1 MTLDIRP
8 IDSPESMSA
17 AIRRVG
23 IVPFVHN
30 TVPGWSI
37 EELTAAGSWIWDDE
51 ESGVLGPWDWKI
63 EVIREGD
70 IAYGKYIRNKAA
82 FATVEWY
89 RHLMNWRRSQP
100 KYRMA
105 VGEEYSGKSI
115 MDQFY
120 RLFSPVLL
128 DAIKEY
134 GSVEGSDIRKILS
147 ERTTPAQRSQLKGHL
162 LKYLLPEVKR
172 TAADY
177 LNQYLEMGTWTIV
190 GDFRRVYRGPNLE
203 YKGWQKSSIT
213 TPDELFKV
221 HSDTKDEP
229 FWARFVQEEPESE
242 MPDCTPEE
250 SRDAIISKILENFP
264 EASTKELLKL
274 RAGVKDPIKMG
285 QWHAK
290 FSDVKKFADAQNIPL
305 IGVWTNGDACSYCV
319 KLEKCFLDPKFIAWM
334 KNVKCA
340 FWLGTSSDTNADD
353 KYSGTGFKWVR
364 NGTLTTYP
372 FVRVAFKAGKI
383 DTNASGNTVD
393 GKKNPPEGVDKVI
406 AWFEKALEGYLPKPK
421 KEVVIVNP
429 DLTEEEVAEIR
440 AALKKNKGY
449 CPCQVKSKDTKCHCL
464 DFRSHSAP
472 YTCICELYC
481 KVFEDQ
487 VKKAK
492 TKSSK
497 K

>member
-1 MTLDIRP
+1 MIQDIRP

-17 AIRRVG
+17 AIRRIG

-134 GSVEGSDIRKILS
+134 GSVEGGDIRKILS
-147 ERTTPAQRSQLKGHL
+147 ERTTPAQRSQLKGCL
-162 LKYLLPEVKR
+162 QKYLLPEVKR

-221 HSDTKDEP
+221 HSATKDEP
-229 FWARFVQEEPESE
+229 FWARFVQEEPVPE

-250 SRDAIISKILENFP
+250 SRDAIISRILENFP
-264 EASTKELLKL
+264 EASPKELLKL
-274 RAGVKDPIKMG
+274 I
-285 QWHAK
+285 
-290 FSDVKKFADAQNIPL
+290 
-305 IGVWTNGDACSYCV
+305 
-319 KLEKCFLDPKFIAWM
+319 
-334 KNVKCA
+334 
-340 FWLGTSSDTNADD
+340 
-353 KYSGTGFKWVR
+353 
-364 NGTLTTYP
+364 
-372 FVRVAFKAGKI
+372 
-383 DTNASGNTVD
+383 
-393 GKKNPPEGVDKVI
+393 
-406 AWFEKALEGYLPKPK
+406 
-421 KEVVIVNP
+421 
-429 DLTEEEVAEIR
+429 
-440 AALKKNKGY
+440 
-449 CPCQVKSKDTKCHCL
+449 
-464 DFRSHSAP
+464 
-472 YTCICELYC
+472 
-481 KVFEDQ
+481 
-487 VKKAK
+487 
-492 TKSSK
+492 
-497 K
+497 